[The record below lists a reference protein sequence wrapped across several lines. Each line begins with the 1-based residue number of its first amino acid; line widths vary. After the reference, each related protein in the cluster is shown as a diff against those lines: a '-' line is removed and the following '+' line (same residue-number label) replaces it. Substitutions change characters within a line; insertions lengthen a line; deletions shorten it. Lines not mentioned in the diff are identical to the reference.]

1 MQHRIAVLERDAC
14 NFKKCGHECQK
25 FCPPELMG
33 EKVIEFTDPEGYPV
47 IDEVLCIGCG
57 ICTKKCPFDAIDIVN
72 IPTEIGQNKVHQY
85 GLNTFR
91 LYRLPMPK
99 AGSVTG
105 LVGKNGVGKTT
116 CINILSGSLTP
127 NLGRLDAPP
136 SWDDILEMYQG
147 TELRPHF
154 EKLRQGLIKASV
166 KPQAIYLIPK
176 AWKEPIGKLVD
187 QYDET
192 GRGRELLAQLSLS
205 DDVGKLPE
213 ELSGGELQRL
223 AVVVAAERDA
233 DIYFFDEP
241 SSFNDVY
248 QRLQVSKVVRGLAN
262 RGKSVLLVEHDL
274 TFLDYACDFVHIIYG
289 DPGVYG
295 IVSGPM
301 TTSEGINSLLDGR
314 IPGENMRFRESPVT
328 FDVFSPPSG
337 DVTYA
342 SLLEYTSLKKS
353 YPPYTLEAEG
363 GIIKQGEVIGV
374 LGANALGKTTFLKI
388 LASQLEPD
396 EGKALSKAKI
406 AYKPQYLTSDFEGTV
421 QDLLN
426 ATNGDR
432 WSSGQNMA
440 QLLKPLRVD
449 KLLEKTVSSL
459 SGGELQKTA
468 VVVALLKEADIYALD
483 EPSAFTDIE
492 DRIAMAKAVQRY
504 VKSMDKSAVI
514 IDHDIMLVDIVSD
527 SLIIFTGEPGISGHA
542 SPPMAKEKGMNLFL
556 SDISIT
562 YRRDASTGRPR
573 VNKPD
578 SRLDREQ
585 KDKGQY
591 YYVARKAEPTRE
603 ESK

>member
-1 MQHRIAVLERDAC
+1 MQHRIAVLERDTC

-47 IDEVLCIGCG
+47 IDEILCIGCG
-57 ICTKKCPFDAIDIVN
+57 ICTRKCPFDAIDIVN
-72 IPTEIGQNKVHQY
+72 IATEIGDDKVHQY
-85 GLNTFR
+85 GPNTFR
-91 LYRLPMPK
+91 LYRLPIPK
-99 AGSVTG
+99 PGSVTG

-116 CINILSGSLTP
+116 SINILSGSLMP

-136 SWDDILEMYQG
+136 TWDEILGVYQG

-154 EKLRQGLIKASV
+154 ERISRGEIKASV

-176 AWKEPIGKLVD
+176 AWRESVGKLVD

-192 GRGRELLAQLSLS
+192 GRGKELLRQLSLA
-205 DDVGKLPE
+205 DDTDKLPE

-223 AVVVAAERDA
+223 AVIVAAERDA

-248 QRLQVSKVVRGLAN
+248 QRLQVSKVVRSLASL
-262 RGKSVLLVEHDL
+262 GKSVVLVEHDL

-301 TTSEGINSLLDGR
+301 TTSEGINSLLDGM
-314 IPGENMRFRESPVT
+314 ITGENMRFRDTPVT
-328 FDVFSPPSG
+328 FDVFSPPSQE
-337 DVTYA
+337 VTM
-342 SLLEYTSLKKS
+342 SPLLEYTSLKKS
-353 YPPYTLEAEG
+353 YPPYTLEADAG
-363 GIIKQGEVIGV
+363 VIRQGEVIGV

-388 LASQLEPD
+388 LASQLDPD
-396 EGKALSKAKI
+396 EGRALSKAKI
-406 AYKPQYLTSDFEGTV
+406 AYKPQYLTSDFEGSV
-421 QDLLN
+421 QELLT
-426 ATNGDR
+426 ASSGDR
-432 WSSGQNMA
+432 WSSGQNLA

-449 KLLEKTVSSL
+449 KLLDKQVSSL

-468 VVVALLKEADIYALD
+468 VAVSLLKEADIYALD

-492 DRIAMAKAVQRY
+492 DRIAMAKAIQRY

-527 SLIIFTGEPGISGHA
+527 SLIIFTGKPGISGHA
-542 SPPMAKEKGMNLFL
+542 TPPMAKEKGMNMFL
-556 SDISIT
+556 EDIAIT
-562 YRRDASTGRPR
+562 YRRDANTGRPR

-585 KDKGQY
+585 KEKGQY
-591 YYVARKAEPTRE
+591 YYVARKAPKAE
-603 ESK
+603 EG

>member
-1 MQHRIAVLERDAC
+1 LERDAC

-72 IPTEIGQNKVHQY
+72 IATEIGQDKVHQY

-99 AGSVTG
+99 AGCVTG

-116 CINILSGSLTP
+116 SINILSGSLMP

-136 SWDDILEMYQG
+136 SWDDILEMYQV

-154 EKLRQGLIKASV
+154 EKLSQGQIKASV
-166 KPQAIYLIPK
+166 KPQAIYMIPK

-205 DDVGKLPE
+205 DNVGKLPE

-248 QRLQVSKVVRGLAN
+248 QRLQVSKVVRDLAN

-301 TTSEGINSLLDGR
+301 TTSEGINSLLDGM
-314 IPGENMRFRESPVT
+314 IPGENMRFRDSPVT

-342 SLLEYTSLKKS
+342 PLLEYTSLKKS

-363 GIIKQGEVIGV
+363 GVIKQGEVIGV

-406 AYKPQYLTSDFEGTV
+406 AYKPQYLTSDFQGTV

-426 ATNGDR
+426 ATSGDR
-432 WSSGQNMA
+432 WTSGQNMN

-449 KLLEKTVSSL
+449 KLLEKTVSEL

-468 VVVALLKEADIYALD
+468 VAVALLKEADIYALD

-492 DRIAMAKAVQRY
+492 DRIAMAKAIQRF

-527 SLIIFTGEPGISGHA
+527 SLIIFTGKPGISGYA

-556 SDISIT
+556 SDIAIT

-573 VNKPD
+573 VNKPE

-591 YYVARKAEPTRE
+591 YYVARKSGATTA

>member
-72 IPTEIGQNKVHQY
+72 IATEIGEDKVHQF
-85 GLNTFR
+85 GPNAFR
-91 LYRLPMPK
+91 LYRLPIPK
-99 AGSVTG
+99 SGSVTG

-116 CINILSGSLTP
+116 SINILSGSLMP
-127 NLGRLDAPP
+127 NLGRLDSPP
-136 SWDDILEMYQG
+136 TWDEILDVYQG

-154 EKLRQGLIKASV
+154 EKVSQGLIKASV

-176 AWKEPIGKLVD
+176 AWKDNVGKLVD

-192 GRGRELLAQLSLS
+192 GRGKELLRQLSLIE
-205 DDVGKLPE
+205 DVDKLPE

-223 AVVVAAERDA
+223 AVVVAAEREA

-248 QRLQVSKVVRGLAN
+248 QRLQVSKVVRELA
-262 RGKSVLLVEHDL
+262 RSGKSVLLVEHDL

-301 TTSEGINSLLDGR
+301 TTSEGINSLLDGM
-314 IPGENMRFRESPVT
+314 IPGENMRFRDSPVT
-328 FDVFSPPSG
+328 FDIYSPPSSEG
-337 DVTYA
+337 STVP
-342 SLLEYTSLKKS
+342 LLEYTKLVKS
-353 YPPYTLEAEG
+353 YPPYTLQADG
-363 GIIKQGEVIGV
+363 GVIRQGEVVGV

-406 AYKPQYLTSDFEGTV
+406 AYKPQYLTSDFTGTV
-421 QDLLN
+421 QELLT
-426 ATNGDR
+426 ASSGDS
-432 WSSGQNMA
+432 WSSGQSMG

-449 KLLEKTVSSL
+449 KLLDKYVSSL

-468 VVVALLKEADIYALD
+468 VAAVLLKEADIYALD

-492 DRIAMAKAVQRY
+492 DRIAMAKAIQRY
-504 VKSMDKSAVI
+504 VKALDKSAVI

-527 SLIIFTGEPGISGHA
+527 SLIIFTGRPGISGHA
-542 SPPMAKEKGMNLFL
+542 GPPMAKEKGMNLFL
-556 SDISIT
+556 SDVSIT
-562 YRRDASTGRPR
+562 YRRDANTGRPR

-585 KDKGQY
+585 KERGEY
-591 YYVARKAEPTRE
+591 YYVARKASAAE
-603 ESK
+603 

>member
-72 IPTEIGQNKVHQY
+72 IATEIGEDKVHQF
-85 GLNTFR
+85 GPNTFR
-91 LYRLPMPK
+91 LYRLPIPK

-116 CINILSGSLTP
+116 SINILSGSLVP
-127 NLGRLDAPP
+127 NLGRPDSPPTWAEILDV
-136 SWDDILEMYQG
+136 YQG

-154 EKLRQGLIKASV
+154 EKVSQGLIKASV

-176 AWKEPIGKLVD
+176 AWKDNVGKLVD

-192 GRGRELLAQLSLS
+192 GRGKELLRQLSLIE
-205 DDVGKLPE
+205 DVDKLPE

-223 AVVVAAERDA
+223 AVVVAAEREA

-248 QRLQVSKVVRGLAN
+248 QRLQVSKVVRELA
-262 RGKSVLLVEHDL
+262 RSGKSVLLVEHDL

-301 TTSEGINSLLDGR
+301 TTSEGINSLLDGM
-314 IPGENMRFRESPVT
+314 IPGENMRFRDSPVT
-328 FDVFSPPSG
+328 FDIYSPPSSEG
-337 DVTYA
+337 STVP
-342 SLLEYTSLKKS
+342 LLEYTSLMKS
-353 YPPYTLEAEG
+353 YPPYTLQADG
-363 GIIKQGEVIGV
+363 GVIRQGEVVGV

-406 AYKPQYLTSDFEGTV
+406 AYKPQYLTTDFTGTV
-421 QDLLN
+421 QELL
-426 ATNGDR
+426 AASSGDS
-432 WSSGQNMA
+432 WSSGQSMG
-440 QLLKPLRVD
+440 QLLRPLRVD
-449 KLLEKTVSSL
+449 KLLDKYVSSL

-468 VVVALLKEADIYALD
+468 VAAVLLKEADIYALD

-492 DRIAMAKAVQRY
+492 DRIAMAKAIQRY
-504 VKSMDKSAVI
+504 VKALDKSAVI

-527 SLIIFTGEPGISGHA
+527 SLIIFTGRPGISGHA
-542 SPPMAKEKGMNLFL
+542 GPPMAKEKGMNLFL
-556 SDISIT
+556 SDVSIT
-562 YRRDASTGRPR
+562 YRRDANTGRPR

-585 KDKGQY
+585 KERGEY
-591 YYVARKAEPTRE
+591 YYVARKAPAAE
-603 ESK
+603 

>member
-1 MQHRIAVLERDAC
+1 MERDAC

-192 GRGRELLAQLSLS
+192 GSGRELLAQLSLS

-248 QRLQVSKVVRGLAN
+248 QRLQVSKVVRALAN

-295 IVSGPM
+295 IVSGLM

-353 YPPYTLEAEG
+353 YPPYTLEVEG